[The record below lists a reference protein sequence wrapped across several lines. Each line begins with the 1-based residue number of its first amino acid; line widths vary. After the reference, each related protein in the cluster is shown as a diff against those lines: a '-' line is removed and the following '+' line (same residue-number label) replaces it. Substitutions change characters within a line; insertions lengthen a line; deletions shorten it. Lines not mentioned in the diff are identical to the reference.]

1 MAEQENHHGWAPDV
15 AGDDPT
21 AAQAADKARAA
32 SGSEPGG
39 APGDYSPEGTL
50 SSTDT
55 EPGSPHGAGDSRGK
69 GAEEI
74 AADDG
79 REAEGHKGASQRPYG
94 STDDTG
100 STGVDPQEPRDPN
113 SPSMP
118 A

>member
-21 AAQAADKARAA
+21 AAEAADKAREA
-32 SGSEPGG
+32 SGSRGSEVAADRTQSPTDMEP
-39 APGDYSPEGTL
+39 D
-50 SSTDT
+50 SS
-55 EPGSPHGAGDSRGK
+55 DSSRR

-94 STDDTG
+94 S
-100 STGVDPQEPRDPN
+100 VD
-113 SPSMP
+113 
-118 A
+118 